1 MRGEWAEEG
10 FFQRTFAF
18 VTERGPRD
26 RIGSYLAAR
35 AAGKKA
41 ELSAEDTATLKEWLA
56 EEPAPTQEQLRELAA
71 ARVAAVE
78 TALREKGIDSARIGH
93 GEPNGE
99 PDEGAPVVRIT
110 FRPVGAPAEAQAA
123 PSANPEEGQ

>member
-1 MRGEWAEEG
+1 MAVQLDAAVTTDDVTWLHEQTLRGEWAEEG

-56 EEPAPTQEQLRELAA
+56 EEPATGPCHRGST
-71 ARVAAVE
+71 
-78 TALREKGIDSARIGH
+78 
-93 GEPNGE
+93 
-99 PDEGAPVVRIT
+99 
-110 FRPVGAPAEAQAA
+110 
-123 PSANPEEGQ
+123 